1 MDFCPICDYKL
12 YLKEKIK
19 GDLEKE
25 CKNCKYTEKI
35 DKGPIKISETF
46 YSFDDLLIQQFRDN
60 VHLSYDP
67 ALPRL
72 NDIQCQN
79 PNCTK
84 KDDEPNSI
92 ISVKYHYTDMR
103 YLFKCEYCGEI
114 TTLKNES

>member
-1 MDFCPICDYKL
+1 MEFCPICDYKL
-12 YLKEKIK
+12 YLKEK
-19 GDLEKE
+19 GEGVLEKE
-25 CKNCKYTEKI
+25 CKNCKYTEKV

-46 YSFDDLLIQQFRDN
+46 YSFDDLLIQQYRDN

-72 NDIQCQN
+72 HDIQCQN
-79 PNCTK
+79 PECTK
-84 KDDEPNSI
+84 QPDEPNSI

-103 YLFKCEYCGEI
+103 YLFKCEYCGKI